1 MSERVASG
9 EYASVESLA
18 TRHFLNDM
26 TLKII
31 GPNDPA
37 LDVLQAALAER
48 PDLDAELMIVAW
60 PEYREA
66 LMATL
71 EADVAPNQAVFIP
84 GHIWLPELAAAGYL
98 AELDGLLTAVST
110 GSAHADLLSAY
121 NPDDIVPAI
130 ADECRYEGKQYQLP
144 FFSDGH
150 ILFYRADL
158 IELDESDG
166 VPVVSTRKLMELAQT
181 ASTGSAHA
189 VHNPPHVYGLALK
202 ADASEIFTD
211 FLPYLWEAGGR
222 IFDENGRPDLDNA
235 INIEALELY
244 CSLRA
249 LCSPQ
254 TAVYGNGEIADVLRK
269 GEAALVA
276 NWGGQTAPI
285 MLDEE
290 WSGAYKTA
298 VFPIPWNA
306 TWGIAIPQNQ
316 PEASQQ
322 NAIAALM
329 QLLGAEQDKQITRM
343 AGSPVRQSS
352 YAPAELQ
359 KYPWLAAQLEMLNR
373 AKPLPARPELG
384 SFLGLLYEAVHQ
396 AFVGEL
402 SPMAALAGVQ
412 VKALEAVGKSK

>member
-1 MSERVASG
+1 MSRRVASG
-9 EYASVESLA
+9 EYASVDSLATRILA

-48 PDLDAELMIVAW
+48 PDLDAELVIVAW
-60 PEYREA
+60 PEYRAA

-98 AELDGLLTAVST
+98 AELDGLLTATST
-110 GSAHADLLSAY
+110 NSAHTDLLSAY

-130 ADECRYEGKQYQLP
+130 ADECRYEGRQYQLP

-150 ILFYRADL
+150 ILFYRPDL
-158 IELDESDG
+158 IELDEGDG
-166 VPVVSTRKLMELAQT
+166 VPVVSTRALMELAT
-181 ASTGSAHA
+181 A

-222 IFDENGRPDLDNA
+222 IFDENGRPDIDNA
-235 INIEALELY
+235 INIEALALY
-244 CSLRA
+244 CSLRE
-249 LCSPQ
+249 LCPPQ
-254 TAVYGNGEIADVLRK
+254 TVVYGNGEIADVLRK

-298 VFPIPWNA
+298 VFPTPWNA

-316 PEASQQ
+316 SEASQQ

-329 QLLGAEQDKQITRM
+329 QLLGPEQDKQITRM

-352 YAPAELQ
+352 YVPAELQ

-384 SFLGLLYEAVHQ
+384 SFLGVLYEAVHQ
-396 AFVGEL
+396 AFMGEL
-402 SPMAALAGVQ
+402 SSMEALAGVQ
-412 VKALEAVGKSK
+412 VKALEAVG